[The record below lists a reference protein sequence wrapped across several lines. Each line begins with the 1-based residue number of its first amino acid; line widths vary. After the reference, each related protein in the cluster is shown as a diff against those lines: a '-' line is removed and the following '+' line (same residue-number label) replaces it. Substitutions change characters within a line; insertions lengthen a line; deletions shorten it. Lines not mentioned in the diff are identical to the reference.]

1 MLRAWLVSVVTMA
14 VLVAGCPGGPAT
26 AEPKK
31 APEKAPGTVE
41 IRVPVAEKKPAAEPA
56 AKDDVKP
63 APAPEPKAE
72 PKPEPKPEEP
82 KPEPKPEEP
91 KAALKELKPGLL
103 AVDLAKVCNNDGFSS
118 EDDRKDADLDQYK
131 QSFPAE
137 NMPPAGLF
145 EPKDV
150 KTAFE
155 FPSKEKGTKNNVA
168 CAGQTIPL
176 EGKAKELHLLV
187 TATDA
192 DQQEKLTIN
201 YADGTV
207 QADLKVTDWC
217 KDAQFGEKTGV
228 ESAHRIAVD
237 AGGKGEYSKE
247 EKKCRIWVVAIPL
260 DANRELKSVKLPFCS
275 LIHIFA
281 LTVAR

>member
-1 MLRAWLVSVVTMA
+1 MLRAWLASVLTMA
-14 VLVAGCPGGPAT
+14 IVVVSCASGPPAAELRKAT
-26 AEPKK
+26 VP
-31 APEKAPGTVE
+31 E
-41 IRVPVAEKKPAAEPA
+41 IRVPVAEKTPAAEPA
-56 AKDDVKP
+56 DKP
-63 APAPEPKAE
+63 DTQPAGAPEA
-72 PKPEPKPEEP
+72 KPQ
-82 KPEPKPEEP
+82 EP
-91 KAALKELKPGLL
+91 KAALKELKPGLF
-103 AVDLAKVCNNDGFSS
+103 AVDLTKFLNSDGFTD
-118 EDDRKDADLDQYK
+118 EADRKDSDFDQYK

-137 NMPPAGLF
+137 NMPKAGLF

-150 KTAFE
+150 ATAFN
-155 FPSKEKGTKNNVA
+155 FPSTEKEKKNNVA

-217 KDAQFGEKTGV
+217 KDAQFGEKIGV

-237 AGGKGEYSKE
+237 SEGKGQYTKE
-247 EKKCRIWVVAIPL
+247 DKKCRIWVVTIPL
-260 DANRELKSVKLPFCS
+260 DANRELKSVRLPFCS

-281 LTVAR
+281 MTVAR

>member
-1 MLRAWLVSVVTMA
+1 MLRAWLVSVLAMA
-14 VLVAGCPGGPAT
+14 IVLVGCTGGPAK
-26 AEPKK
+26 AEPK
-31 APEKAPGTVE
+31 KAPGTVE

-56 AKDDVKP
+56 EKPETKP
-63 APAPEPKAE
+63 AGAPEA
-72 PKPEPKPEEP
+72 KPDEAKP
-82 KPEPKPEEP
+82 
-91 KAALKELKPGLL
+91 ALKELKPGLL
-103 AVDLAKVCNNDGFSS
+103 AVDLSKLVNNDGFS
-118 EDDRKDADLDQYK
+118 DDTDRKDSDLDQYK

-137 NMPPAGLF
+137 NMPKAGLF

-150 KTAFE
+150 KAAFD
-155 FPSKEKGTKNNVA
+155 FPSTEKEKKNNVA

-176 EGKAKELHLLV
+176 EGKAKELQILA

-228 ESAHRIAVD
+228 ESAQRIAVD
-237 AGGKGEYSKE
+237 AGGKGEFSKE
-247 EKKCRIWVVAIPL
+247 DKKCRIWVVTIPL

>member
-1 MLRAWLVSVVTMA
+1 MLQAWLVSVLTMA
-14 VLVAGCPGGPAT
+14 IVVVGCGGGPAA

-31 APEKAPGTVE
+31 AAMPE

-56 AKDDVKP
+56 EKP
-63 APAPEPKAE
+63 ATAPAGAPEAKPDE
-72 PKPEPKPEEP
+72 PKL
-82 KPEPKPEEP
+82 
-91 KAALKELKPGLL
+91 ALKELKPGLF
-103 AVDLAKVCNNDGFSS
+103 AVDLSSLLNNDGFTD
-118 EDDRKDADLDQYK
+118 ETDRKDSDFDQYK

-137 NMPPAGLF
+137 NMPKAGLY
-145 EPKDV
+145 EPKDL
-150 KTAFE
+150 KTAFD
-155 FPSKEKGTKNNVA
+155 FPSTEKGKKNNVA

-176 EGKAKELHLLV
+176 EGKAKELHILC

-207 QADLKVTDWC
+207 QADFKVTDWC
-217 KDAQFGEKTGV
+217 KDAQFGEKIGI
-228 ESAHRIAVD
+228 ESPQRIAVD
-237 AGGKGEYSKE
+237 SGGKGEYSKE
-247 EKKCRIWVVAIPL
+247 EKKCRIWVVTIPL

-281 LTVAR
+281 VTLAR

>member
-1 MLRAWLVSVVTMA
+1 MMRVWLVSVLTMA
-14 VLVAGCPGGPAT
+14 IVVVGCTGGPAT
-26 AEPKK
+26 AEAEPKK
-31 APEKAPGTVE
+31 AGGAVE

-56 AKDDVKP
+56 GKPDDVKP
-63 APAPEPKAE
+63 APAP
-72 PKPEPKPEEP
+72 EP

-103 AVDLAKVCNNDGFSS
+103 AVDLSKLVNNDGFSS

-137 NMPPAGLF
+137 NMPDAGLF

-150 KTAFE
+150 KTAFQ
-155 FPSKEKGTKNNVA
+155 FPGKDKGTKNNVA
-168 CAGQTIPL
+168 CAGQTILL
-176 EGKAKELHLLV
+176 EGKAKEFHLLV

-228 ESAHRIAVD
+228 ESAQRVAVD
-237 AGGKGEYSKE
+237 SGGKGEYSKE
-247 EKKCRIWVVAIPL
+247 DKKCRIWVAVVPL

-275 LIHIFA
+275 LIHVFA